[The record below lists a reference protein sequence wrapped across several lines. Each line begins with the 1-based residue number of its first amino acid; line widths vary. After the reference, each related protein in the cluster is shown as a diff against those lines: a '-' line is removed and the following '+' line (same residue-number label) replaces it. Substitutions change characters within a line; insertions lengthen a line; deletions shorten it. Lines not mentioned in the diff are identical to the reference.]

1 MTVGLCGV
9 ATGWSF
15 VKCHCSDVCKSVS
28 MIMLTELSVGE
39 FTVA

>member
-15 VKCHCSDVCKSVS
+15 VKCNCPNVSKSVS
-28 MIMLTELSVGE
+28 MIMLTELRVGE